1 MTAPVNFVWDGLPVG
16 ESNLYGPVWYYRT
29 WGVFVLGNRLGVA
42 HLALEQIPDLL
53 VGYQVLVALVYLSK

>member
-1 MTAPVNFVWDGLPVG
+1 MGD
-16 ESNLYGPVWYYRT
+16 SNLYGPVWYYRT

-53 VGYQVLVALVYLSK
+53 VGYQVLVALV